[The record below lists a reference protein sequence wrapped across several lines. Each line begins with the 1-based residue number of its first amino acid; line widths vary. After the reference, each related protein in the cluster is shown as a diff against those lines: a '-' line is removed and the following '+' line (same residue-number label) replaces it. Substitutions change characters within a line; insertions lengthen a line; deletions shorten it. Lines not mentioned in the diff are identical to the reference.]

1 MAHRRTVRL
10 RTRGNL
16 HMKLND
22 NSLTPLYQQVLEDIK
37 AGISS
42 GTYLAGERI
51 PSEAELSQIYSVSR
65 VTVRRAIEE
74 LVGEGYLTKR
84 QGKGT
89 YVNQRKM
96 LRKIR
101 QCSPVQ
107 SFTSVCADMGM
118 TAGAE
123 VLERHIVPARTED
136 QRFFGPS
143 CERLAYISR
152 LRTADD
158 IPIMEEHDLLPLPE
172 FSCMLEEN
180 LDDVSF
186 FEVVT
191 AKCGRTPGG
200 CDSSTIEIALADASM
215 AANLKVAVGSPLFF
229 ERALLTD
236 DHKRPLC
243 ISNKYLVGSRYMFDI

>member
-1 MAHRRTVRL
+1 
-10 RTRGNL
+10 
-16 HMKLND
+16 MKLND
-22 NSLTPLYQQVLEDIK
+22 NSLPPLYQQVLEDIK

-42 GTYLAGERI
+42 GTYQAGERI
-51 PSEAELSQIYSVSR
+51 PSEIELSQIYSVSR

-101 QCSPVQ
+101 QCSPIQ

-118 TAGAE
+118 TAGAK
-123 VLERHIVPARTED
+123 VLERRIVPSRAEE
-136 QRFFGPS
+136 QRFFGPT
-143 CERLAYISR
+143 CEKLVYISR

-158 IPIMEEHDLLPLPE
+158 IPIMEEHNLLPFPE
-172 FSCMLEEN
+172 FARMLEEN

-186 FEVVT
+186 FEVI
-191 AKCGRTPGG
+191 ADKCGRTPSG
-200 CDSSTIEIALADASM
+200 CSSSTIEIALADASM

-236 DHKRPLC
+236 DRDKPLC